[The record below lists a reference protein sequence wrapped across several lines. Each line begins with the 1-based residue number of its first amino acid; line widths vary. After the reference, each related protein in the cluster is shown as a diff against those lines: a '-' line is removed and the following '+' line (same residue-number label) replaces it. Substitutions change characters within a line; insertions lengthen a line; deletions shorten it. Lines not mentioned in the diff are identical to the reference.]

1 MKLLMLETRRGCVD
15 GRQIM
20 EFERGREYEIP
31 DSLARSFMCA
41 GFAMPALPKPK
52 TPLKDSVLR
61 SFRASPRI
69 APEVVRKKRR
79 SYMCD

>member
-1 MKLLMLETRRGCVD
+1 MKLLMLETRRGCVN
-15 GRQIM
+15 GQQIM
-20 EFERGREYEIP
+20 EFERGQEYEIP

-52 TPLKDSVLR
+52 APLKDSVLR
-61 SFRASPRI
+61 SFRTPPGL

-79 SYMCD
+79 